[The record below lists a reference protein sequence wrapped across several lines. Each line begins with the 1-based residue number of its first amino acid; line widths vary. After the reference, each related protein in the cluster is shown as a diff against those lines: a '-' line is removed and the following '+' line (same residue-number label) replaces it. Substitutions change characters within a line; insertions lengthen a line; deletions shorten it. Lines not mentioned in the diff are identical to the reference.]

1 MAALT
6 TDLQVS
12 ARTKARKRALD
23 MLFQADVRGESLAQ
37 IVAAEAKRA
46 AGEPDRAASW
56 LYAREI
62 VDGVADHRDEID
74 ELIASYAQGW
84 TIDRMPNVDRAVL
97 RLASWELLHNPEVP
111 QAVALDEAVELAKQ
125 YSTDD
130 SARFVNGV
138 LGKIALH
145 AGGE

>member
-1 MAALT
+1 M
-6 TDLQVS
+6 S
-12 ARTKARKRALD
+12 ARSKARKRALD
-23 MLFQADVRGESLAQ
+23 MLFQADVRGESLEA
-37 IVAAEAKRA
+37 IVEAEAKRA

-62 VDGVADHRDEID
+62 VDGVADHKDEID

-84 TIDRMPNVDRAVL
+84 SLERMPNVDRALL
-97 RLASWELLHNPEVP
+97 RLSTWEVLHNPEVP
-111 QAVALDEAVELAKQ
+111 TAVAIDEAVELAKE

-138 LGKIALH
+138 LGRIAQH
-145 AGGE
+145 AGA

>member
-1 MAALT
+1 M
-6 TDLQVS
+6 S

-23 MLFQADVRGESLAQ
+23 MLFQADVRNESLAA

-62 VDGVADHRDEID
+62 VDGVVDHQDEID
-74 ELIASYAQGW
+74 ELISSYAQGW
-84 TIDRMPNVDRAVL
+84 TIERMPNVDRAVL
-97 RLASWELLHNPEVP
+97 RLASWEMLYNPEVP
-111 QAVALDEAVELAKQ
+111 PAVAIDEAIELAKL

-138 LGKIALH
+138 LGKISQH
-145 AGGE
+145 AE

>member
-1 MAALT
+1 
-6 TDLQVS
+6 
-12 ARTKARKRALD
+12 
-23 MLFQADVRGESLAQ
+23 MLFQADVRGESLAL

-46 AGEPDRAASW
+46 VSEPDRAASW

-62 VDGVADHRDEID
+62 VDGVSDHREEID
-74 ELIASYAQGW
+74 ELISSYSQGW

-111 QAVALDEAVELAKQ
+111 AAVAMDEAIELAKD
-125 YSTDD
+125 YSTED

-138 LGKIALH
+138 LGKIAQH
-145 AGGE
+145 ASK

>member
-1 MAALT
+1 
-6 TDLQVS
+6 
-12 ARTKARKRALD
+12 
-23 MLFQADVRGESLAQ
+23 MLFQADVRAEPLAD

-46 AGEPDRAASW
+46 ASEPDRQASW

-111 QAVALDEAVELAKQ
+111 AAVAIDEAVELAKE

-138 LGKIALH
+138 LGKIAQH
-145 AGGE
+145 AG

>member
-1 MAALT
+1 M
-6 TDLQVS
+6 S
-12 ARTKARKRALD
+12 ARSKARKRALD
-23 MLFQADVRGESLAQ
+23 MLFQADVRGESLDS
-37 IVAAEAKRA
+37 IVEAEAKRA
-46 AGEPDRAASW
+46 AGEPDRMASW

-74 ELIASYAQGW
+74 ELIAGYAQGW
-84 TIDRMPNVDRAVL
+84 TLERMPNVDRALL
-97 RLASWELLHNPEVP
+97 RLTAWEILHNPEVP
-111 QAVALDEAVELAKQ
+111 TAVAIDEAVELAKE

-145 AGGE
+145 ARA

>member
-1 MAALT
+1 M
-6 TDLQVS
+6 S
-12 ARTKARKRALD
+12 ARSKARKRALD
-23 MLFQADVRGESLAQ
+23 MLFQADVRGESLDS
-37 IVAAEAKRA
+37 IVEAEAKRA
-46 AGEPDRAASW
+46 AGEPDRMASW

-74 ELIASYAQGW
+74 ELIAGYAQGW
-84 TIDRMPNVDRAVL
+84 TLERMPNVDRALL
-97 RLASWELLHNPEVP
+97 RLTAWEILHNPEVP
-111 QAVALDEAVELAKQ
+111 TAVAIDEAVELAKE

-145 AGGE
+145 SRA

>member
-1 MAALT
+1 
-6 TDLQVS
+6 
-12 ARTKARKRALD
+12 
-23 MLFQADVRGESLAQ
+23 MLFQADVRGESIAA
-37 IVAAEAKRA
+37 IVNAEAKRA
-46 AGEPDRAASW
+46 AGEPDRMASW

-62 VDGVADHRDEID
+62 VDGVEDHRDEID

-111 QAVALDEAVELAKQ
+111 QAVAIDEAIELAKE

-138 LGKIALH
+138 LGKIAQH
-145 AGGE
+145 RPA

>member
-1 MAALT
+1 M
-6 TDLQVS
+6 S
-12 ARTKARKRALD
+12 ARSKARKRALD
-23 MLFQADVRGESLAQ
+23 MLFQADVRGESLET
-37 IVAAEAKRA
+37 IVEAEAKRA
-46 AGEPDRAASW
+46 AGEPDREASW

-84 TIDRMPNVDRAVL
+84 TLERMPNVDRALL
-97 RLASWELLHNPEVP
+97 RLSAWEVLHNPEVP
-111 QAVALDEAVELAKQ
+111 TAVAIDEAVELAKE

-138 LGKIALH
+138 LGRIAQH
-145 AGGE
+145 AQQ

>member
-1 MAALT
+1 M
-6 TDLQVS
+6 S

-23 MLFQADVRGESLAQ
+23 MLFQADVRGERLEA
-37 IVAAEAKRA
+37 IVEAEAKRA
-46 AGEPDRAASW
+46 AGEPDRMASW

-84 TIDRMPNVDRAVL
+84 TLDRMPNVDRALL
-97 RLASWELLHNPEVP
+97 RLSAWEVLHNPEVP
-111 QAVALDEAVELAKQ
+111 TAVAIDEAVELAKE

-145 AGGE
+145 AGA